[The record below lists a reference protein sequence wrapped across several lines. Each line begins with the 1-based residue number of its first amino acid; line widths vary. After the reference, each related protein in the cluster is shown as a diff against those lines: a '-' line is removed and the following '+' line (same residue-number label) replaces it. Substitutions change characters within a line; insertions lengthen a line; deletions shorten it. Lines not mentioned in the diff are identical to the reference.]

1 MLIAGLSSPSRRKR
15 GRGWDTVRGVRS
27 IPDCRHA
34 ARACPRASLTRLLP
48 SASADTRLLPS
59 ASADKK
65 QAGTPRRAP
74 STELCYSI
82 YANLSILCTKHA
94 DAILQR
100 VTKLR
105 AAGEGLI
112 SGRQGLPK

>member
-27 IPDCRHA
+27 IPDCRLA

-48 SASADTRLLPS
+48 P

-82 YANLSILCTKHA
+82 YANLSILCTQHA